1 MRGLH
6 SETAHT
12 NRKPNPIR
20 WGRPNGALAEE
31 PCPFAVKTAP
41 TVPVECPTC
50 RSGLDREKGRSW
62 LRGSRWFAALCL
74 DKPASTGWGRQNSAL
89 AVEPC
94 LFAIETRRPQPL
106 PRFRWNA

>member
-41 TVPVECPTC
+41 TLPVERLTC
-50 RSGLDREKGRSW
+50 GSGLDRE
-62 LRGSRWFAALCL
+62 
-74 DKPASTGWGRQNSAL
+74 
-89 AVEPC
+89 
-94 LFAIETRRPQPL
+94 
-106 PRFRWNA
+106 